1 MNIIIADS
9 KGWFKIKPSL
19 SKKLN
24 IKMIITSSRIIII
37 AISIYFHPTSWVNIM
52 NMEES

>member
-24 IKMIITSSRIIII
+24 IKIIKDNSELSKIL
-37 AISIYFHPTSWVNIM
+37 
-52 NMEES
+52 